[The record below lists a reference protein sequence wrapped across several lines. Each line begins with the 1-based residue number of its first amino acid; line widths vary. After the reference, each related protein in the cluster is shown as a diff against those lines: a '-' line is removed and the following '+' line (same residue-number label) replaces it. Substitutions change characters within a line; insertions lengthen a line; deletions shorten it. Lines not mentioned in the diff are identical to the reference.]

1 MSNLVSCSD
10 YPMSIREEVITTYT
24 FKFFYENNSY
34 QEFEHI
40 IKVEYSIAGMAF
52 TVMENEILQHH
63 YPTGRD
69 MHLFARDASYTAS
82 GKNVKSISVTKE
94 D

>member
-1 MSNLVSCSD
+1 M
-10 YPMSIREEVITTYT
+10 YT

-40 IKVEYSIAGMAF
+40 IKVEYSIVGMAF
-52 TVMENEILQHH
+52 TVMGDEILQHH

-69 MHLFARDASYTAS
+69 MHLFAKDASYTAS
-82 GKNVKSISVTKE
+82 GKNVKFISVVRAE
-94 D
+94 